1 MARARTNCW
10 AGVLFVTVCVARC
23 AEAADLPSTHG
34 PQQSAAEANCLAS
47 LWNWWNA
54 SASDCPL
61 SYAGFTLYGTLDVGY
76 GYDTAG
82 VKFGKW
88 YDKGVFYTIQKTS
101 VGPRWAWSP
110 DALSASTVGVK
121 MEEPLVG
128 DWLLIGAV
136 EMAYNPFSLLPDNG
150 PKSLVDNNLNP
161 PSQQTANGDSSR
173 AGQWDNSLGFLGV
186 SSATY
191 GTLTGGRLISLS
203 NEVAVAYDPTLSN
216 AFSLIGNSGPFP
228 RYGYPELVR
237 VNTGLQYRLEY
248 GNYRVAGLAQIG
260 NGYALGNGSMGEYE
274 AQIGATFG
282 GFSADAVVRYAKDAV
297 SLQTFSGSDL
307 PAGSNPASVLQATL
321 ANIATFLVA
330 ARYKWDK
337 WEIYGGY
344 TYARLANPSD
354 AFPNGFATIA
364 AGIFVPPGEVNATF
378 YDVNEILHTIWTGAK
393 YNVRADLSVAM
404 SFAYQRQNDFLPA
417 PATCTGSGVNT
428 SSPRCAGSQSAVS
441 FLMDYKLVPRADLYG
456 GVMITNVRSQS
467 GHRRYRT
474 QLLPCCC
481 PRYVSVEQEN
491 KGFPKVGA
499 NGLNGDN
506 LSAACAHDTLD
517 SFFRLFRGVPD
528 GWSRINCGT
537 IATVDSGLERIRN
550 GWAILSQRI
559 RCAAINSDCQ
569 FFATCRNLFRTTGFR
584 KIWRRSI

>member
-34 PQQSAAEANCLAS
+34 PQQSAAEASCLAS

-128 DWLLIGAV
+128 DWLLIGAA

-161 PSQQTANGDSSR
+161 PSQQTANGNSSR

-274 AQIGATFG
+274 ALIGATFG

-364 AGIFVPPGEVNATF
+364 PGIFVPPGEVNATF

-393 YNVRADLSVAM
+393 YDVRADLSVAM

-456 GVMITNVRSQS
+456 GVMITNVYGGLASGYFKSQNIDP
-467 GHRRYRT
+467 T
-474 QLLPCCC
+474 I
-481 PRYVSVEQEN
+481 
-491 KGFPKVGA
+491 
-499 NGLNGDN
+499 GL
-506 LSAACAHDTLD
+506 
-517 SFFRLFRGVPD
+517 
-528 GWSRINCGT
+528 
-537 IATVDSGLERIRN
+537 RIR
-550 GWAILSQRI
+550 
-559 RCAAINSDCQ
+559 
-569 FFATCRNLFRTTGFR
+569 F
-584 KIWRRSI
+584 